1 MQALQCFSHIE
12 KHIVKNARFFNNQ
25 KVAKNDHE
33 WPERPIKKR
42 LWINSVEPAYHE
54 FQWVLSSP
62 GINRRKILLSKNIG
76 RILVS
81 KLLTK
86 QARLGL
92 VCSCSCNFVP
102 YFLQGRQP

>member
-1 MQALQCFSHIE
+1 MTMNGQNGPS
-12 KHIVKNARFFNNQ
+12 
-25 KVAKNDHE
+25 KNDYGST
-33 WPERPIKKR
+33 P
-42 LWINSVEPAYHE
+42 LEPAYHE

-92 VCSCSCNFVP
+92 VCFCSCNFVP